1 MHALRMVEHS
11 HADAS
16 STAMNHSALSGFRL
30 STLLRFIIF
39 FLPDLFLY
47 EVSHVLNEESDF

>member
-39 FLPDLFLY
+39 SLQISSY
-47 EVSHVLNEESDF
+47 MKCHMC